1 MIDRLVDGDA
11 EAEAQFTAL
20 EPIGR
25 MGRPEEIADAV
36 LWLCTSASFVTGHAL
51 VADGGLVA
59 Q

>member
-1 MIDRLVDGDA
+1 VIAGDA
-11 EAEAQFTAL
+11 ELEARYTAL

-25 MGRPEEIADAV
+25 MGEPEEI
-36 LWLCTSASFVTGHAL
+36 AL